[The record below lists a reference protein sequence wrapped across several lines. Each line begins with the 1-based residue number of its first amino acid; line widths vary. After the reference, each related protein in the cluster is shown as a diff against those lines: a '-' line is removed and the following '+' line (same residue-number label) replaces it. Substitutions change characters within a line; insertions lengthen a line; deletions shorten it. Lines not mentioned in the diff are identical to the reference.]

1 MGRSKWLL
9 AVFAIVSAVC
19 LVAVDQAEARRGGS
33 FGSRGT
39 RTYQAPPTTTTAP
52 APAAPIQR
60 STTPQAQPGQPNRA
74 APGAQQARPSM
85 FGSGLAGGLMRGLMI
100 GGLIGLL
107 MGSGFGGM
115 AGLLGLLVQG
125 ALIALVVF
133 LVMRFFRRP
142 QPVTAGGPNGMARM
156 GGFPGAG
163 GSNDG
168 PRSALGGMMGGGN
181 APQRPAPAQAPAYA
195 AAPAAAPR
203 RNGKPD
209 EIGLAAEDYDAF
221 EGLLSGV
228 LTAYGREDQGELK
241 QLTTD
246 EVFAYFS
253 DELRENSENGVRTE
267 ISDVQMLQG
276 DLAEAWREG
285 NRDYATVAIR
295 FSSFNRTVDRTSGQ
309 YVSGDQQPGESTEL
323 WTFLRDNR
331 GPWKLSAIQSM

>member
-19 LVAVDQAEARRGGS
+19 LVGVDQAEARRGGS

-39 RTYQAPPTTTTAP
+39 RTFQAPPTTPTAP

-133 LVMRFFRRP
+133 LVIRFFRRP
-142 QPVTAGGPNGMARM
+142 QPSVAGGPGGMARM

-163 GSNDG
+163 GSNG
-168 PRSALGGMMGGGN
+168 NPRSALGGMMRGGT
-181 APQRPAPAQAPAYA
+181 APQRPAPAPAYA
-195 AAPAAAPR
+195 ATPDAAPR
-203 RNGKPD
+203 RTGKPD

-221 EGLLSGV
+221 EGLLSRI
-228 LTAYGREDQGELK
+228 LIAYGREDQGALK
-241 QLTTD
+241 QNTTD
-246 EVFAYFS
+246 EVFAYFA
-253 DELRENSENGVRTE
+253 DELRENAENGVRTE
-267 ISDVQMLQG
+267 ISDVHMLQG

-295 FSSFNRTVDRTSGQ
+295 FSSLNRTVDRNSGQ

-331 GPWKLSAIQSM
+331 GPWRLSAIQSM